1 MTFITRSV
9 DVKLWL
15 TSSIAVLL
23 LAYGCVSLPSCARME
38 RSSDVVF
45 WAFGVEGEH
54 VAKLIPEFERRN
66 PGIHV
71 RVQMIPWNA
80 AHEKLLTA
88 FAGESLPD
96 ISQLGNT
103 WIPEFNVLN
112 AIEDLRPWVA
122 QSAAVRDS
130 SYFPGVWDTYRIDS
144 VLYGIPWYVDTRVMF
159 YRSDLLAQIG
169 YPHGPRTWSELEDAC
184 AKLVARSTGNYGI
197 FFSTNNEWAP
207 PVLFGL
213 QKHSSLLKDHDT
225 RGNFSGPEFAD
236 ATREFYKFFRN
247 GWAPVKTTQIVNVY
261 QAFAE
266 GYFALYMSGPWYI
279 GEFTRRLPDSLRNS
293 WMTAPLPGPDDSSS
307 ISFAGGSGLV
317 MLRTSKH
324 KAEVWKL
331 MEFLS
336 EPAQQI
342 NFYRLTGNLPARLEA
357 WHDSS
362 LVHNVYAAAFFKQL
376 NNAVALPKV
385 PEWEQIAQ
393 EVRQYVELIT
403 MDQLTVDEGLKAL
416 DRKVDI
422 ILEKR
427 RWMVHGE

>member
-1 MTFITRSV
+1 MTSAGRRIDVRWWLGITIAIFFI
-9 DVKLWL
+9 
-15 TSSIAVLL
+15 
-23 LAYGCVSLPSCARME
+23 AYGCVSLPSCARGA
-38 RSSDVVF
+38 SASDVVF
-45 WAFGVEGEH
+45 WAFGVEGEY
-54 VAKLIPEFERRN
+54 VSKLIPEFERRN

-88 FAGESLPD
+88 FAGGSLPD
-96 ISQLGNT
+96 ISQMGNT
-103 WIPEFNVLN
+103 WIPEFNVLH
-112 AIEDLRPWVA
+112 AIEDLTPWMA
-122 QSAAVRDS
+122 QGAAIRDS
-130 SYFPGVWDTYRIDS
+130 FYFPGVWDTYRIDS
-144 VLYGIPWYVDTRVMF
+144 VLFGIPWYVDTRVLF
-159 YRSDLLAQIG
+159 YRSDLLAQVG
-169 YPHGPRTWSELEDAC
+169 YPRPPRTWSELEDAS
-184 AKLVARSTGNYGI
+184 ARLVARSPGHYGI

-213 QKHSSLLKDHDT
+213 QKRSSLLKDHDT

-266 GYFALYMSGPWYI
+266 GYFAMYISGPWYI
-279 GEFTRRLPDSLRNS
+279 GEFTRRLPDSLQNA

-307 ISFAGGSGLV
+307 ISFAGGSSLV
-317 MLRTSKH
+317 MLRTSNH
-324 KAEVWKL
+324 KPEVWKL

-336 EPAQQI
+336 APAQQI
-342 NFYRLTGNLPARLEA
+342 GFYRLTGNLPARLEA

-362 LVHNVYAAAFFKQL
+362 LAHNTYAAAFFTQL

-393 EVRQYVELIT
+393 EVRQHVELIT

-422 ILEKR
+422 VLEKR
-427 RWMVHGE
+427 RWIAHGE